1 MTPITKIMKY
11 WGVASSVGWNV
22 SFSVQISTPFYPGWK
37 IALYK
42 LSILVKNQSWQRS
55 CSSALKDPSITKTKP
70 WPLPISNQ
78 TSCCNLQYNPK
89 ILNQLTVLFALAILS
104 SVLWGST
111 FVTISN
117 TNFRALCH
125 RAFCN
130 QVTSLTA
137 MKTCL
142 HAFWYEKGKL
152 LMARF
157 YIISFT
163 KHILFTHVPVQ
174 KTLAM

>member
-1 MTPITKIMKY
+1 MTPMTKIMKY

-89 ILNQLTVLFALAILS
+89 ILNQLTVLFALAILC

-142 HAFWYEKGKL
+142 HAFWYE
-152 LMARF
+152 REN
-157 YIISFT
+157 Y
-163 KHILFTHVPVQ
+163 
-174 KTLAM
+174 